1 MGSLENGPVQSA
13 ARSRNTPKVTTQQ
26 PVEKSSRQKLIEEL
40 RQNRK
45 RITLFR
51 APFTT
56 LYIFSRVVLS
66 VAKQYLLYLLTHRLL
81 LSSILLITT
90 VVGAGY
96 AFPGAH
102 SEYLDQA
109 ENFVMFVAWWLV
121 LGIASSI
128 GLGTGLHTFVL
139 FLGPYIAKATMAAT
153 ECGTLD
159 FATEGPDAFLC
170 PDVVGDVAN
179 ITFWQILSKV
189 QLACILWGAGTA
201 IGELPPYFMARAA
214 RLQGEKLAELEELE
228 EEVEVTFLDHM
239 KHYMHRA
246 LQKWGFMAIVICA
259 SVPNPLF
266 DLAGLTCGH
275 FLVPFWTFFGAT
287 FIGKAII
294 KVHLQSFAVITVFY
308 KDRLNDL
315 IAFILWLTPASIH
328 HSIEPKVNEFFQ
340 NMKAQYHKNEAH
352 LAPTAQ
358 ASRSLLSSAWD
369 IFLGG
374 MLLWFLISIIN
385 ASVQEKLVEL
395 DEKKIKEL
403 DDQS

>member
-1 MGSLENGPVQSA
+1 
-13 ARSRNTPKVTTQQ
+13 
-26 PVEKSSRQKLIEEL
+26 
-40 RQNRK
+40 
-45 RITLFR
+45 
-51 APFTT
+51 
-56 LYIFSRVVLS
+56 
-66 VAKQYLLYLLTHRLL
+66 
-81 LSSILLITT
+81 
-90 VVGAGY
+90 
-96 AFPGAH
+96 
-102 SEYLDQA
+102 
-109 ENFVMFVAWWLV
+109 
-121 LGIASSI
+121 
-128 GLGTGLHTFVL
+128 
-139 FLGPYIAKATMAAT
+139 
-153 ECGTLD
+153 
-159 FATEGPDAFLC
+159 
-170 PDVVGDVAN
+170 
-179 ITFWQILSKV
+179 
-189 QLACILWGAGTA
+189 
-201 IGELPPYFMARAA
+201 
-214 RLQGEKLAELEELE
+214 
-228 EEVEVTFLDHM
+228 
-239 KHYMHRA
+239 
-246 LQKWGFMAIVICA
+246 MAIVICA